1 MVAMTYSLRRHGFAL
16 RGVDVRAQ
24 GEEPAVA
31 SVPLASVCGAARP
44 QTKKKCHCVG
54 EDEGEG
60 AGRRGPGKVVSPA
73 AMWAP
78 ALKHARPWPTTRL
91 RCPLCQGLARS
102 VADMQHHDNVLA
114 VIHRV
119 NNPVDMRP
127 VAI

>member
-1 MVAMTYSLRRHGFAL
+1 MTYSLRGCSFAL

-24 GEEPAVA
+24 GKEPAAA
-31 SVPLASVCGAARP
+31 SVPLARVCGAARQ

-78 ALKHARPWPTTRL
+78 ALKHTRPWPTTRL
-91 RCPLCQGLARS
+91 KCPLCQRLARS
-102 VADMQHHDNVLA
+102 VADMQRPDNVLA

-119 NNPVDMRP
+119 NNPVDVRP